1 MFKIYQK
8 CQIYIFYNNYDEF
21 NLNNKFKLNIQM
33 EENVVEIP
41 DEFKKIM
48 KDFYKDILLVFPE
61 YKDKLSVT
69 DIEFLTGG
77 NSGAEL
83 FIHCNKV
90 YPERFF
96 DILYKNEDIFKD
108 VSYNTYFLPNIDFK
122 VIWSEDISD
131 KTRETIWKY
140 LQLVLFSVS
149 SGLSSS
155 DSFGETANLF
165 EAIDET
171 ELKNKLE
178 EAMKQMTDMFG
189 DISGNNIFSD
199 MSGEKFNDLS
209 NIDMSD
215 LPNPEDLHQHINGL
229 LDGKLGRLAHEIAQE
244 TAEGLDVEINEATNV
259 NDVFQKL
266 FKDPGKLISMV
277 KNVGK
282 KLDEKLKSGEIKESE
297 LMQEASELME
307 KMKSMPGM
315 KNMDNILSKMGLPVG
330 GKNGKVNMNAFQSHM
345 KRNIRHATQKE
356 RMLKKL
362 EERRKLREQ
371 EKLINAQ
378 KMQNAQDNKKYTVH
392 SWGETKNVQK
402 TTREEASSRKGKKK
416 KGKGKKKRRK
426 NKNKN

>member
-8 CQIYIFYNNYDEF
+8 CPIYIFYNNYDEF
-21 NLNNKFKLNIQM
+21 NLNNKFTLNIQM
-33 EENVVEIP
+33 EETEIP

-61 YKDKLSVT
+61 YKDKLTVT
-69 DIEFLTGG
+69 NIEFLTGRNDG
-77 NSGAEL
+77 KEL
-83 FIHCNKV
+83 FDHCSKV

-96 DILYKNEDIFKD
+96 DILYKNKDIFTD
-108 VSYNTYFLPNIDFK
+108 ASYNTYFLPNIDFQ

-165 EAIDET
+165 EAIDEE

-178 EAMKQMTDMFG
+178 ETMKQMTDMFG
-189 DISGNNIFSD
+189 DISGTNIFAD
-199 MSGEKFNDLS
+199 ISGENFNDLS
-209 NIDMSD
+209 NIDMGD
-215 LPNPEDLHQHINGL
+215 LPNPDDLQHHINGL

-266 FKDPGKLISMV
+266 FKDPGRLINMV

-297 LMQEASELME
+297 LMKEASELME

-356 RMLKKL
+356 RMLRKL
-362 EERRKLREQ
+362 EERKKVREQ
-371 EKLINAQ
+371 ERIINEQ
-378 KMQNAQDNKKYTVH
+378 KTRNAQDNKKYTVH
-392 SWGETKNVQK
+392 SWGQTENVKK
-402 TTREEASSRKGKKK
+402 TTREEVTSRKGKKK
-416 KGKGKKKRRK
+416 KGKKKRRR

>member
-1 MFKIYQK
+1 
-8 CQIYIFYNNYDEF
+8 
-21 NLNNKFKLNIQM
+21 
-33 EENVVEIP
+33 
-41 DEFKKIM
+41 
-48 KDFYKDILLVFPE
+48 
-61 YKDKLSVT
+61 
-69 DIEFLTGG
+69 
-77 NSGAEL
+77 
-83 FIHCNKV
+83 
-90 YPERFF
+90 
-96 DILYKNEDIFKD
+96 
-108 VSYNTYFLPNIDFK
+108 
-122 VIWSEDISD
+122 
-131 KTRETIWKY
+131 
-140 LQLVLFSVS
+140 
-149 SGLSSS
+149 
-155 DSFGETANLF
+155 
-165 EAIDET
+165 
-171 ELKNKLE
+171 
-178 EAMKQMTDMFG
+178 
-189 DISGNNIFSD
+189 

-244 TAEGLDVEINEATNV
+244 TAEGLDEEINEATNV

-392 SWGETKNVQK
+392 SWGEPKNVQK

>member
-1 MFKIYQK
+1 
-8 CQIYIFYNNYDEF
+8 
-21 NLNNKFKLNIQM
+21 M

-209 NIDMSD
+209 NIDMNS
-215 LPNPEDLHQHINGL
+215 L
-229 LDGKLGRLAHEIAQE
+229 
-244 TAEGLDVEINEATNV
+244 
-259 NDVFQKL
+259 
-266 FKDPGKLISMV
+266 
-277 KNVGK
+277 
-282 KLDEKLKSGEIKESE
+282 
-297 LMQEASELME
+297 
-307 KMKSMPGM
+307 
-315 KNMDNILSKMGLPVG
+315 
-330 GKNGKVNMNAFQSHM
+330 
-345 KRNIRHATQKE
+345 
-356 RMLKKL
+356 
-362 EERRKLREQ
+362 
-371 EKLINAQ
+371 
-378 KMQNAQDNKKYTVH
+378 
-392 SWGETKNVQK
+392 
-402 TTREEASSRKGKKK
+402 
-416 KGKGKKKRRK
+416 
-426 NKNKN
+426 